1 MGYRRF
7 VDRDGR
13 PWDVYD
19 ETDSAWAF
27 IPQPGNSLDRT
38 TVPAPGYDNDPFELS
53 NEELQKL
60 LDVAGENAGGSRH
73 AKSPFL
79 D

>member
-13 PWDVYD
+13 PWDVRD
-19 ETDSAWAF
+19 ETNSEWAF
-27 IPQPGNSLDRT
+27 VPQPGNSSDRT
-38 TVPAPGYDNDPFELS
+38 IVPAPGYDNDPFELS

-60 LDVAGENAGGSRH
+60 LDAAGGNAGGSHRK
-73 AKSPFL
+73 KSPFL

>member
-13 PWDVYD
+13 AWDVRD
-19 ETDSAWAF
+19 ETNSEWAF
-27 IPQPGNSLDRT
+27 VPQPGNPMDRT
-38 TVPAPGYDNDPFELS
+38 IVPAPGYDNDPFELS
-53 NEELQKL
+53 NEEIQKL
-60 LDVAGENAGGSRH
+60 LDAAGGNAGGSHRK
-73 AKSPFL
+73 KSPFL

>member
-7 VDRDGR
+7 VDRAGR
-13 PWDVYD
+13 AWEVRD
-19 ETDSAWAF
+19 ETKSEWAF
-27 IPQPGNSLDRT
+27 VPQSGNLMDRT
-38 TVPAPGYDNDPFELS
+38 IVPAPGYDNDPFELS

-60 LDVAGENAGGSRH
+60 LDAANGNAGGSH
-73 AKSPFL
+73 HTKSPFL

>member
-13 PWDVYD
+13 PWDVHD
-19 ETDSAWAF
+19 ETDSEWAF
-27 IPQPGNSLDRT
+27 IPQPGNPMDRT
-38 TVPAPGYDNDPFELS
+38 IVPAPGYNNDPFELS

-60 LDVAGENAGGSRH
+60 LDAAGGNAGGSRPK
-73 AKSPFL
+73 KSPFF

>member
-7 VDRDGR
+7 VDRAGR
-13 PWDVYD
+13 AWEVRD
-19 ETDSAWAF
+19 ETNSEWAF
-27 IPQPGNSLDRT
+27 VPQPGNPMDRT
-38 TVPAPGYDNDPFELS
+38 VVPAPGYDNDPFELS

-60 LDVAGENAGGSRH
+60 LDAASGNAGGSHRK
-73 AKSPFL
+73 KSPFL

>member
-7 VDRDGR
+7 VDRAGR
-13 PWDVYD
+13 AWEVRD
-19 ETDSAWAF
+19 ETKSEWAF
-27 IPQPGNSLDRT
+27 VPQPGNPMDRT
-38 TVPAPGYDNDPFELS
+38 IVPAPGYDNDPFELS

-60 LDVAGENAGGSRH
+60 LDAANGNAGGSHRK
-73 AKSPFL
+73 KSPFL